1 MDLNG
6 LGSPSKPLNGI
17 HGSPSDDSSIPEM
30 IMSASLQSGTDD
42 SDDFSLSSST
52 RSSPSTQNP
61 VSSRTIFKS
70 YWSSPSHEKKP
81 KLDDYDEVLNE
92 FSPSSS
98 IRSSPSTQSPVSPRS
113 IFKSYWSSPTHEKK
127 SKVDDSDEVLK
138 GLQTLRMP
146 PLVNDDNDAGSGSSP
161 GVTVGAP
168 ITGSSIE
175 QKSSFDDD
183 SVDYHPPIPSS
194 TRIPRRKIMPTPP
207 PATAISSS
215 LIMPRRSILPQQ
227 PPQPHPRR
235 GLSSYRRRQWSSTSA
250 MTTTTTSSPHQS
262 CLRKSRYSCSAIPTT
277 TDSGAA
283 GKLHHGM
290 RNHGCHDLNP
300 RMPVAKGVDVG
311 VRTLLRDDFKKS
323 VSFYSRVAVFE
334 FAVPLDQR
342 KGQKGWSNYFA

>member
-1 MDLNG
+1 MDLNA

-30 IMSASLQSGTDD
+30 IMSASLQSCTDD
-42 SDDFSLSSST
+42 SDDFSL
-52 RSSPSTQNP
+52 
-61 VSSRTIFKS
+61 
-70 YWSSPSHEKKP
+70 
-81 KLDDYDEVLNE
+81 
-92 FSPSSS
+92 SSS

-113 IFKSYWSSPTHEKK
+113 IFKSYWSSPTREKK
-127 SKVDDSDEVLK
+127 PKLDDYDEVLK

-146 PLVNDDNDAGSGSSP
+146 PLVNDDNDTGSGGSP
-161 GVTVGAP
+161 AVTVGAP

-175 QKSSFDDD
+175 QKSSFDDA

-227 PPQPHPRR
+227 PPHPHPRR
-235 GLSSYRRRQWSSTSA
+235 GLASYRRRQWSSTSA
-250 MTTTTTSSPHQS
+250 LLRGRTMTTTTTSPHQS

-277 TDSGAA
+277 GTGAA

-290 RNHGCHDLNP
+290 RNHGCHDLNRP
-300 RMPVAKGVDVG
+300 GGGGDEPTMPVAKDVDVG
-311 VRTLLRDDFKKS
+311 RNLLRDDLKKS
-323 VSFYSRVAVFE
+323 VSFYSRVSVFE